1 MATYDLT
8 SAVPEQIKT
17 GDVLNI
23 PYSGAAKSITL
34 PPGRY
39 KLECWG
45 AQGGDSYGNTAAGGL
60 GGYSAGELTL
70 SAAALLI
77 CSAGGQGKTGTSS
90 AVVSGG
96 FNGGGNSGY
105 NGGGS
110 GGGASDI
117 RIGEDSLYARV
128 IVAGAGG
135 GAGYLDADETGG
147 NGGGTSGGDGGDYS
161 TSYPYGADGASQ
173 TAGGAGNGYS
183 AYVGGD
189 GSFGIGGNALSTEST
204 YNRSGGGGGGWYGG
218 GAAGYRV
225 NSSYYK
231 RYVGGGGGGSGF
243 VWTGKNA
250 PDGYLLNS
258 EYYLTGASTVDGG
271 TAFTSPDGASETG
284 HSGDGYVRITALEVY
299 PQTPAAPTG
308 FAQTGMD
315 YFSIGL
321 SWDAV
326 RDAAGYNLYRDGT
339 LLLTTQDT
347 SCTDTDVRPNTTYTY
362 TLKAYN
368 DEGEGKAATLTAK
381 TTEGY
386 VIWVPVIRSVTL
398 TPTTV
403 DAGGKFEVVVE
414 AESVLK
420 ILEPEVIYSGEIYS
434 GE

>member
-17 GDVLNI
+17 GDILNI

-45 AQGGDSYGNTAAGGL
+45 AQGSDSYENTATGGL

-70 SAAALLI
+70 AAAALLI
-77 CSAGGQGKTGTSS
+77 CYAGGQGSIGNSS
-90 AVVSGG
+90 GVVSGG

-135 GAGYLDADETGG
+135 GAGYLDANETGG
-147 NGGGTSGGDGGDYS
+147 NGGGSSGEDGGDYS

-189 GSFGIGGNALSTEST
+189 GSFGIGGNALSTAST
-204 YNRSGGGGGGWYGG
+204 YNRSGD
-218 GAAGYRV
+218 
-225 NSSYYK
+225 
-231 RYVGGGGGGSGF
+231 GGGGSGF

-368 DEGEGKAATLTAK
+368 DEGEGKPATLTAK

-403 DAGGKFEVVVE
+403 DVGGEYTVEVA